1 MKTKSLISGIIV
13 LSLFVSTVSVF
24 TACEK
29 DPCEDITCLNGGVC
43 INGEC
48 DCAEG
53 YTGPDCGDQITPSNI
68 KVSKIR
74 ITKFPSYNNGSD
86 WDTWS
91 AGSDI
96 YVLITKN
103 STTIH
108 EQPTMW
114 EEADATQNYTY
125 EPNSP
130 IDLSEPTV
138 QYTISLYDYDSSGS
152 DDFMG
157 GINFYPYSNNN
168 DFPST
173 LYIDA
178 GGDVSFEL
186 EVSYAW

>member
-1 MKTKSLISGIIV
+1 MKSKL
-13 LSLFVSTVSVF
+13 LFGFAVTTLFLTATVF
-24 TACEK
+24 TSCEK
-29 DPCEDITCLNGGVC
+29 DPCEDVTCLNGGTC
-43 INGEC
+43 IDGEC
-48 DCAEG
+48 DCPEG
-53 YTGPDCGDQITPSNI
+53 YTGSDCGDQITPSNI
-68 KVSKIR
+68 RVSKIS

-91 AGSDI
+91 AGPDI
-96 YVLITKN
+96 YVLIKKN

-114 EEADATQNYTY
+114 EDADAAQDYTY

-138 QYTISLYDYDSSGS
+138 QYTISLYDYDSTG
-152 DDFMG
+152 DNDFMG
-157 GINFYPYSNNN
+157 GINFYPYSSDN
-168 DFPST
+168 DFPNT

-186 EVSYAW
+186 DVSYAW